1 VIARSS
7 ALLGVG
13 YGALSMALVGLTAI
27 GSEPEP
33 AATMGTIS
41 FDLSEGAAAELEII
55 ERPIQWSQSLP

>member
-1 VIARSS
+1 LIARSS

-13 YGALSMALVGLTAI
+13 YGALSMALLGLTAI

-33 AATMGTIS
+33 VATIGTIYS
-41 FDLSEGAAAELEII
+41 TISEGAATETELA